1 MDNIQ
6 KIKLLNELMSKA
18 TPQNVDFTPHNGNY
32 CVTLLATQP
41 IHTLG
46 DGKNVISK
54 SRVAWKRARQS
65 PPT

>member
-41 IHTLG
+41 IHTWG
-46 DGKNVISK
+46 
-54 SRVAWKRARQS
+54 WQKRN
-65 PPT
+65 P